1 MFRIKKKKIDWFLL
15 IFLIFALII
24 FSLLAFFIN
33 KKLVN
38 LDESKKNLAVYENF
52 SSSSEKIISDYE
64 NYLNILSGDL
74 ASLSSFEDKNQK
86 NILLQKIEEDLFSVK
101 VPIDKK
107 DFHLHLALLFMKIKS
122 ELGNLEN
129 NDMLSSTLVDL
140 KSFLELNL
148 SK

>member
-107 DFHLHLALLFMKIKS
+107 DFHLHLALLFMKIKI

-129 NDMLSSTLVDL
+129 NDMLSATLVDL